1 MCNERI
7 TPVSFEEV
15 EDRVERIRREK
26 RVKDSRLFEVVEE
39 VFDYPTLMALYK
51 LINDGVIGV
60 MHGAVAAGKEARIY
74 WAETPRGEDIAVK
87 IFLVQAAE
95 FRRGRLV
102 YIEGDPRFRRV
113 RRDLRGLIELWCSKE
128 FRNLRRA
135 HEAGVRVPRPYARRG
150 NVLVME
156 FVSDPEVRGRP
167 APLLK
172 EVELEDP
179 EEAFNVIKGY
189 IEQLYLKARLV
200 HADLSEYN
208 VMVRGEELIL
218 IDFGSAVDVAHPMA
232 KEFLRRDIRNIY
244 AYFKRLGVDVGD
256 PDEFYHELTA
266 SEL

>member
-1 MCNERI
+1 
-7 TPVSFEEV
+7 VSFEEV
-15 EDRVERIRREK
+15 ADKVERIRREK

-74 WAETPRGEDIAVK
+74 WAETPKGEDIAVK

-102 YIEGDPRFRRV
+102 YIEGDPRFKRV
-113 RRDLRGLIELWCSKE
+113 RRGLRGLIELWCSKE

-135 HEAGVRVPRPYARRG
+135 YEAGVRVPRPYARRG

-156 FVSDPEVRGRP
+156 FVGDPDVRGRP
-167 APLLK
+167 APLLR
-172 EVELEDP
+172 EVELDDP
-179 EEAFNVIKGY
+179 EVAFETLKGY
-189 IEQLYLKARLV
+189 IRRLYLEAKLV

-208 VMVRGEELIL
+208 VMVRGSELVL
-218 IDFGSAVDVAHPMA
+218 IDFGSAVDVSHPMA
-232 KEFLRRDIRNIY
+232 SEFLRRDIRNIY
-244 AYFKRLGVDVGD
+244 AYFRRLGVDVGD
-256 PDEFYHELTA
+256 PDEFYRELTA